1 MDMENN
7 DQSNDIQQT
16 PQESEPVSIPQ
27 EAMVESEPL
36 SEQPGK
42 QKQRKTPWILFAV
55 IFLILALVLG
65 AYLGYRNG
73 IARRLEKEKTTVVQV
88 AAEQYQ
94 LAFQDIAAGNYE
106 TAKTRIEY
114 VINIYPQF
122 PGAPELL
129 HDILLNLEQPTAMP
143 TPIEEFTPTPA
154 ITSTPDLRA
163 AEQIFS
169 EIQQAVTEK
178 RWDQAIQDI
187 IAIREVNYDF
197 RKVQVDGFYY
207 IALRNRGIQRI
218 QSGQLEQGL
227 FDLATAE
234 QFAPLDG
241 EADGVRT
248 WAQLYLSG
256 ASYWDVNW
264 QQAIDIFA
272 QVKDAY
278 PYLMDSSGMTAIE
291 RYRVAL
297 YLYGDQFAASG
308 DYCKAHE
315 YYLQSLAVGPDANVQ
330 ATAQRYAE
338 ACQAMQATPEP
349 TEELTP
355 IPTEQTPLPPTE
367 PTPEQT
373 PTAIETPQP

>member
-1 MDMENN
+1 MDTENN

-36 SEQPGK
+36 SEHPVE

-65 AYLGYRNG
+65 AYFGYRNG
-73 IARRLEKEKTTVVQV
+73 IARRLEKEKITVVQV

-106 TAKTRIEY
+106 NAKTRIEY
-114 VINIYPQF
+114 VIEIYPQF

-129 HDILLNLEQPTAMP
+129 RDILLNLEQPTAMP
-143 TPIEEFTPTPA
+143 TLIEKFTPTPA
-154 ITSTPDLRA
+154 VTSTPDFRA
-163 AEQIFS
+163 AEQIFT

-178 RWDQAIQDI
+178 QWDQAIQDI
-187 IAIREVNYDF
+187 IAIREVNYDY

-338 ACQAMQATPEP
+338 ACQAIQATPEP

-373 PTAIETPQP
+373 PTAPETPQP

>member
-1 MDMENN
+1 MDMKNN

-16 PQESEPVSIPQ
+16 PQETEPISIPPEAVAGSEPP
-27 EAMVESEPL
+27 
-36 SEQPGK
+36 SEQATE
-42 QKQRKTPWILFAV
+42 QKQRKTHWILYAV

-65 AYLGYRNG
+65 AYFGYRNG

-94 LAFQDIAAGNYE
+94 LAFQDIAVGNYE

-114 VINIYPQF
+114 VIKIYPQF

-143 TPIEEFTPTPA
+143 TPIAEFTPTPA
-154 ITSTPDLRA
+154 VTSTPDFRA
-163 AEQIFS
+163 AEQIFT
-169 EIQQAVTEK
+169 EIQQAVAAK
-178 RWDQAIQDI
+178 QWDQAIQDI
-187 IAIREVNYDF
+187 IAIREVNYDY
-197 RKVQVDGFYY
+197 RKIQVDGFYY

-241 EADGVRT
+241 EADGVRS

-264 QQAIDIFA
+264 QRAIDIFA

>member
-1 MDMENN
+1 MDMKNN
-7 DQSNDIQQT
+7 DQSNDIKQT
-16 PQESEPVSIPQ
+16 PQETEPISIPP
-27 EAMVESEPL
+27 EAVGESEPPL
-36 SEQPGK
+36 EQLVE
-42 QKQRKTPWILFAV
+42 QKQRKTHWILYAV

-65 AYLGYRNG
+65 AYFGYRNG

-94 LAFQDIAAGNYE
+94 LAFQDIAVGNYE

-114 VINIYPQF
+114 VIKIYPQF

-143 TPIEEFTPTPA
+143 TPIAEFTPTPA
-154 ITSTPDLRA
+154 VTSTPDFRA
-163 AEQIFS
+163 AEQIFT
-169 EIQQAVTEK
+169 EIQQAVAAK
-178 RWDQAIQDI
+178 QWDQAIQDI
-187 IAIREVNYDF
+187 IAIREVNYDY
-197 RKVQVDGFYY
+197 RKIQVDGFYY

-241 EADGVRT
+241 EADGVRS
-248 WAQLYLSG
+248 WVQLYLSG

-355 IPTEQTPLPPTE
+355 IPTEQTPLPTTE

-373 PTAIETPQP
+373 P

>member
-1 MDMENN
+1 MDTENN

-16 PQESEPVSIPQ
+16 PQESEPVSVPQ
-27 EAMVESEPL
+27 EPMVESE
-36 SEQPGK
+36 QPGN
-42 QKQRKTPWILFAV
+42 QKQGKTPWILFAV

-65 AYLGYRNG
+65 AYFGYRNG
-73 IARRLEKEKTTVVQV
+73 IARRLEKEKITVVQV

-106 TAKTRIEY
+106 NAKTRIEY
-114 VINIYPQF
+114 VIEIYPQF

-143 TPIEEFTPTPA
+143 TLIEEFTPTPA
-154 ITSTPDLRA
+154 VTSTPDLRA
-163 AEQIFS
+163 AEQIFT
-169 EIQQAVTEK
+169 EIQQAVMAK
-178 RWDQAIQDI
+178 QWDQAIQDI
-187 IAIREVNYDF
+187 IAIREVNYDY

-234 QFAPLDG
+234 QIAPLDG

-308 DYCKAHE
+308 DYCK
-315 YYLQSLAVGPDANVQ
+315 VQ

>member
-1 MDMENN
+1 MDTENN

-16 PQESEPVSIPQ
+16 PQESEPVSVPQ

-65 AYLGYRNG
+65 AYFGYRNG
-73 IARRLEKEKTTVVQV
+73 IARRLEKEKITVVQV

-106 TAKTRIEY
+106 NAKTRIEY
-114 VINIYPQF
+114 VIEIYPQF

-143 TPIEEFTPTPA
+143 TLIEEFTPTPA
-154 ITSTPDLRA
+154 VTSTPDFRA
-163 AEQIFS
+163 AEQIFT
-169 EIQQAVTEK
+169 EIQQAVAAK
-178 RWDQAIQDI
+178 QWDQAIQDI
-187 IAIREVNYDF
+187 IAIREVNYDY

-315 YYLQSLAVGPDANVQ
+315 YYLQSLAVGPDPDVQ
-330 ATAQRYAE
+330 ATAERYAE
-338 ACQAMQATPEP
+338 ACQNMQATPEP

-373 PTAIETPQP
+373 PIPTETP

>member
-1 MDMENN
+1 MDTENN

-16 PQESEPVSIPQ
+16 PQESEPVSVPQ
-27 EAMVESEPL
+27 VPMVESEPP

-65 AYLGYRNG
+65 AYFGYRNG
-73 IARRLEKEKTTVVQV
+73 IARRLEKEKITVVQV

-106 TAKTRIEY
+106 NAKTRIEY
-114 VINIYPQF
+114 VIEIYPQF

-143 TPIEEFTPTPA
+143 TLIEEFTPTPA
-154 ITSTPDLRA
+154 VTSTPDVRA
-163 AEQIFS
+163 AEQIFT
-169 EIQQAVTEK
+169 EIQQAVMAK
-178 RWDQAIQDI
+178 QWDQAIQDI
-187 IAIREVNYDF
+187 IAIREVNYDY

-234 QFAPLDG
+234 QFALLDG

-248 WAQLYLSG
+248 WAQLYLCG
-256 ASYWDVNW
+256 ASYWYVNW
-264 QQAIDIFA
+264 QRAIDIFA

-373 PTAIETPQP
+373 PIPTETP

>member
-1 MDMENN
+1 MDTENN

-16 PQESEPVSIPQ
+16 PQESEPVNIPQ

-36 SEQPGK
+36 SEQPVE

-65 AYLGYRNG
+65 VYFGYRNG
-73 IARRLEKEKTTVVQV
+73 IARRLEKEKITVVQV

-106 TAKTRIEY
+106 NAKTRIEY
-114 VINIYPQF
+114 VIEIYPQF

-143 TPIEEFTPTPA
+143 TLIEEFTPTPA
-154 ITSTPDLRA
+154 VTSTPDFRA
-163 AEQIFS
+163 AEQIFT

-178 RWDQAIQDI
+178 QWDQAIQDI
-187 IAIREVNYDF
+187 IAIREVNYDY

-234 QFAPLDG
+234 QLAPLDG

>member
-1 MDMENN
+1 MDMENKG
-7 DQSNDIQQT
+7 QSNEI
-16 PQESEPVSIPQ
+16 PQAPKETEPVNPP
-27 EAMVESEPL
+27 EDVVLDTEP
-36 SEQPGK
+36 SAVQPEREQK
-42 QKQRKTPWILFAV
+42 RKTPWVLYAV

-65 AYLGYRNG
+65 AYFGYRNG
-73 IARRLEKEKTTVVQV
+73 LARRLEREKTTVVQV

-94 LAFQDIAAGNYE
+94 LAFQDIAVGDYE
-106 TAKTRIEY
+106 NARTRIEY
-114 VINIYPQF
+114 VIKIYPQF

-129 HDILLNLEQPTAMP
+129 RDILMRLEQPTAMP
-143 TPIEEFTPTPA
+143 TLIVEFTPTPA
-154 ITSTPDLRA
+154 VTSTPDLRA
-163 AEQIFS
+163 AEQIFT
-169 EIQQAVTEK
+169 EIQQAVAAK
-178 RWDQAIQDI
+178 QWDEAIKEI
-187 IAIREVNYDF
+187 YAIREVNYDY

-234 QFAPLDG
+234 QYAPLDG

-248 WAQLYLSG
+248 WAELYLSG

-278 PYLMDSSGMTAIE
+278 PYLMDSSGMTAVE

-297 YLYGDQFAASG
+297 YRYGDQFAASG

-315 YYLQSLAVGPDANVQ
+315 YYLQSLAVAPDPEVQ
-330 ATAQRYAE
+330 ATADRYAE
-338 ACQAMQATPEP
+338 SCQAMQATPEP

-355 IPTEQTPLPPTE
+355 NPTEQTPLPPTE

-373 PTAIETPQP
+373 PTAIETP

>member
-1 MDMENN
+1 
-7 DQSNDIQQT
+7 
-16 PQESEPVSIPQ
+16 
-27 EAMVESEPL
+27 
-36 SEQPGK
+36 
-42 QKQRKTPWILFAV
+42 
-55 IFLILALVLG
+55 LG
-65 AYLGYRNG
+65 AYFGYRNG
-73 IARRLEKEKTTVVQV
+73 IARRLEKEKITVVQV

-106 TAKTRIEY
+106 NAKTRIEY
-114 VINIYPQF
+114 VIEIYPQF

-129 HDILLNLEQPTAMP
+129 RDILLNLEQPTAMP
-143 TPIEEFTPTPA
+143 TLIEEFTPTPA
-154 ITSTPDLRA
+154 VTSTPDFRA
-163 AEQIFS
+163 AEQIFT

-178 RWDQAIQDI
+178 QWDQAIQDI
-187 IAIREVNYDF
+187 IAIREVNYDY

-373 PTAIETPQP
+373 PIATETP

>member
-1 MDMENN
+1 MDMENK
-7 DQSNDIQQT
+7 DQSNEI
-16 PQESEPVSIPQ
+16 PQAPKETEPVNSP
-27 EAMVESEPL
+27 EDVVLNTEP
-36 SEQPGK
+36 SAVQPEREQK
-42 QKQRKTPWILFAV
+42 RKTPWVLYAV

-65 AYLGYRNG
+65 AYFGYRNG
-73 IARRLEKEKTTVVQV
+73 IARRLEKEKITVVQV

-94 LAFQDIAAGNYE
+94 LAFQDIAVGDYE
-106 TAKTRIEY
+106 NARTRIEY
-114 VINIYPQF
+114 VIKIYPQF

-143 TPIEEFTPTPA
+143 TLIEEFTPTPA
-154 ITSTPDLRA
+154 VTSTPDLRA
-163 AEQIFS
+163 AEQIFT
-169 EIQQAVTEK
+169 EIQQAVAAK
-178 RWDQAIQDI
+178 QWDEAIREI
-187 IAIREVNYDF
+187 YAIREVNYDF
-197 RKVQVDGFYY
+197 RKIQVDGFYY

-278 PYLMDSSGMTAIE
+278 PYLMDSSGMTAVE

-297 YLYGDQFAASG
+297 YRYGDQFASSG

-315 YYLQSLAVGPDANVQ
+315 YYLQSLAVGPDPDVQ

-367 PTPEQT
+367 PTPEPT
-373 PTAIETPQP
+373 PISTETP